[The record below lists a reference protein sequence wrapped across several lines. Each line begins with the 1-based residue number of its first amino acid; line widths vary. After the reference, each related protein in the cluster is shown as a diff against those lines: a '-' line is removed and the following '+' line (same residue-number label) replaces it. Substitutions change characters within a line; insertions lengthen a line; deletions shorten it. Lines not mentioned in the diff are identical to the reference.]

1 MKHIIQK
8 YQEGGVVQ
16 PAVNT
21 GIPQGGYAAPAIQN
35 YLSGN
40 SSGNTSGPLS
50 YGAGSNASGVP
61 DYHTLADSR
70 RKLRQALAASGLSS
84 EVQAASLKKADEMNT
99 ANIAPLAGSS
109 GGGNYTTYGGHKD
122 VAHENVN
129 NAFATFGSESVY
141 GKVNPDG
148 TISTIDVTENP
159 GYNAEM
165 AAANPAPT
173 AEDKK
178 TMTPEEYAAASMASA
193 GFKNVSGGYNAND
206 PTTGFFGGVKDIYG
220 GITSGIKNAVNK
232 APILKLIPGVN
243 LASNLATAPI
253 STYDPTPTLG
263 YHNND
268 KDQDLHMAS
277 MMANAHHANNKD
289 INASAGWYGTVG
301 NTGGKVSYNNI
312 GNNPPARNIGGP
324 IGYNTGGISVA
335 NTGLREDEIRQ
346 RQMMQAQI
354 APQQQQAGPL
364 SGIGEK
370 VAMGAVN
377 NGITNGLGALA
388 AKEGIMGSLGS
399 MLGGSAATGTA
410 ATAAAGGSAMMAAL
424 GPVGIGLGLGKLF
437 GVFNKGGKVP
447 YPKQKK

>member
-70 RKLRQALAASGLSS
+70 RKLRQALAASGLSP
-84 EVQAASLKKADEMNT
+84 EVQEASLKKADEMNT
-99 ANIAPLAGSS
+99 ANIAPLAGNS

-173 AEDKK
+173 AEDKE
-178 TMTPEEYAAASMASA
+178 TMTPAEYAAASLASA
-193 GFKNVSGGYNAND
+193 GIKNVSGGYNAND
-206 PTTGFFGGVKDIYG
+206 PTTGLFGGVKDIYG
-220 GITSGIKNAVNK
+220 GITSGLKNAVNK

-253 STYDPTPTLG
+253 STYDPTPVVD
-263 YHNND
+263 NND
-268 KDQDLHMAS
+268 SDQDDFMAS
-277 MMANAHHANNKD
+277 MVAAANDHHANNVD
-289 INASAGWYGTVG
+289 YNASAGWYGTVG

-312 GNNPPARNIGGP
+312 GNNPPARNMGGP

-346 RQMMQAQI
+346 RQMMQAKI
-354 APQQQQAGPL
+354 APKEAGPL
-364 SGIGEK
+364 SGIGQE

-388 AKEGIMGSLGS
+388 AKKGLMGSLGT
-399 MLGGSAATGTA
+399 MMGGNAAAGTA

>member
-1 MKHIIQK
+1 MRHIIQK

-50 YGAGSNASGVP
+50 YGVGSGSSGVP
-61 DYHTLADSR
+61 DYKSMAAER
-70 RKLRQALAASGLSS
+70 RRLRKELAATG
-84 EVQAASLKKADEMNT
+84 
-99 ANIAPLAGSS
+99 APLAAQLEAIKDADTYAATPAPAPVTNTNSTGSDGTTASYVTDIENYGAPGGHWGGADPGPVINVAANITTENPTGATYANPAAAAEYEANLILNSSISDEDFWNTWESGGSS
-109 GGGNYTTYGGHKD
+109 GGMFSGGGSDGAGEYGVVGD
-122 VAHENVN
+122 IGAGINDLAATVVN
-129 NAFATFGSESVY
+129 NTLIGNGYSYLTGNDLISPYVQPESEIDY
-141 GKVNPDG
+141 
-148 TISTIDVTENP
+148 ST
-159 GYNAEM
+159 
-165 AAANPAPT
+165 PAPT
-173 AEDKK
+173 Y
-178 TMTPEEYAAASMASA
+178 TTPAPTYTTPVVDNNDSDQDDFMASILA
-193 GFKNVSGGYNAND
+193 
-206 PTTGFFGGVKDIYG
+206 PTTSLRPVSRPKPKRYG
-220 GITSGIKNAVNK
+220 GSGR
-232 APILKLIPGVN
+232 
-243 LASNLATAPI
+243 
-253 STYDPTPTLG
+253 
-263 YHNND
+263 ND
-268 KDQDLHMAS
+268 
-277 MMANAHHANNKD
+277 
-289 INASAGWYGTVG
+289 
-301 NTGGKVSYNNI
+301 
-312 GNNPPARNIGGP
+312 GGP

-354 APQQQQAGPL
+354 APQQEAGPL

>member
-70 RKLRQALAASGLSS
+70 RKLRQALAASGLSP
-84 EVQAASLKKADEMNT
+84 EVQEASLKKADEMNT

-129 NAFATFGSESVY
+129 NAFATFGLESVY

-148 TISTIDVTENP
+148 TISKIDVTENP

-232 APILKLIPGVN
+232 APILKLIPGATV
-243 LASNLATAPI
+243 ASNLATAPI
-253 STYDPTPTLG
+253 STYDPTPVSDDG
-263 YHNND
+263 
-268 KDQDLHMAS
+268 
-277 MMANAHHANNKD
+277 ANNSFHS
-289 INASAGWYGTVG
+289 NTPAYTGAGTGYV
-301 NTGGKVSYNNI
+301 NTKTGETNRFWG
-312 GNNPPARNIGGP
+312 ARNMGGP

-354 APQQQQAGPL
+354 APQQEAGPL

>member
-1 MKHIIQK
+1 MRHIIQK

-84 EVQAASLKKADEMNT
+84 EVQEASLKKADEMNT

-148 TISTIDVTENP
+148 TISKIDVTENP

-220 GITSGIKNAVNK
+220 GITSGLKNAVNK

-253 STYDPTPTLG
+253 STYDPTPVVD
-263 YHNND
+263 NND
-268 KDQDLHMAS
+268 SDQDDFMAS
-277 MMANAHHANNKD
+277 ILAPTTSLRPVSRPKPKR
-289 INASAGWYGTVG
+289 YGG
-301 NTGGKVSYNNI
+301 SG
-312 GNNPPARNIGGP
+312 RNDGGP
-324 IGYNTGGISVA
+324 IGYNAGGISVA